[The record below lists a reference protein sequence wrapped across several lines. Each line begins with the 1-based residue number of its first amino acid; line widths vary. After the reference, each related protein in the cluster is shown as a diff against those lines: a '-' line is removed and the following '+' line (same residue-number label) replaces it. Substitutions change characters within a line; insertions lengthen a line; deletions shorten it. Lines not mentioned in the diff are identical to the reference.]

1 MNRPQKKRPL
11 PVVPLSQKR
20 PATVEVEIVNPTCR
34 VKLNHHNVNPA
45 VVVLVVSG
53 TEQVP
58 LDPTIIQ
65 LDHHSNSNSNSNS
78 KYLTEAISLAKPLW
92 SSVVITTPIHA
103 HGMMVTAVP
112 LPIGVI
118 IPWIMVDDC
127 RREEMW

>member
-1 MNRPQKKRPL
+1 MNRPKKKRPL

-20 PATVEVEIVNPTCR
+20 PTTVEVVIVNPTCR
-34 VKLNHHNVNPA
+34 VKLNHHNGNPA

-58 LDPTIIQ
+58 FDPTIIR
-65 LDHHSNSNSNSNS
+65 LDHHSSSNNSSS
-78 KYLTEAISLAKPLW
+78 KDLTEAISLAKPLW

>member
-1 MNRPQKKRPL
+1 M
-11 PVVPLSQKR
+11 SQKR
-20 PATVEVEIVNPTCR
+20 PTTVEMKIVNPNCR
-34 VKLNHHNVNPA
+34 VKLNHHNCNPA

-58 LDPTIIQ
+58 FDPTVIRP
-65 LDHHSNSNSNSNS
+65 DHHSNS

-127 RREEMW
+127 HREEMWC